1 MWPCDVIKM
10 APSHLVSNADPS
22 RASAAFEDKVTV
34 MVNVTLNN
42 VISTLA
48 TPYPVHSLSASIQS
62 MAVRS
67 DVWEFFDKVGSS
79 QAKCR

>member
-10 APSHLVSNADPS
+10 AASRLMSNADPS

-34 MVNVTLNN
+34 MFNVALNN

-48 TPYPVHSLSASIQS
+48 TPYLVHSLSASVQS

-79 QAKCR
+79 QVKCR